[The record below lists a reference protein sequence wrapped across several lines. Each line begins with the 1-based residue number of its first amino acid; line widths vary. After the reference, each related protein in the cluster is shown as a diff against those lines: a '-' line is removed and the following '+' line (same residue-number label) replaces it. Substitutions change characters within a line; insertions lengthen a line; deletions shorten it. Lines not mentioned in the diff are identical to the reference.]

1 MMVGNAKHLVM
12 IVEDDRGV
20 RESIVEV
27 LEDHD
32 YQPLVASNGREAIE
46 CLRAQGAKPRVILLD
61 IMMPVMDG
69 WEFRALQKAD
79 PELAAIPVVLLTAH
93 ANIEEAVSGMHADGA
108 LQKPLHLQTLL
119 ATVERFCRGSD

>member
-32 YQPLVASNGREAIE
+32 YQPMVASNGREAIE
-46 CLRAQGAKPRVILLD
+46 CLRAQGTKPRVILLD

-79 PELAAIPVVLLTAH
+79 PELAAIPVVVLTAH